1 MPCKSTRT
9 CFFGSPGR
17 AGHDASLG
25 RKPYIPLR
33 AMLIAEMISVRGI
46 VDAEVRDVPD
56 NK

>member
-33 AMLIAEMISVRGI
+33 AMLIAEMISARGI